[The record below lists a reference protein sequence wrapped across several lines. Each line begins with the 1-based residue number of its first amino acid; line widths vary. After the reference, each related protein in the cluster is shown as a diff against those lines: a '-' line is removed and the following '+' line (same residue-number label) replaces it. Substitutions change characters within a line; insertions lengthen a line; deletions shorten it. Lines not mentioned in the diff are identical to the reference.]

1 MIKIQATFIGY
12 GGVPC
17 SLFSMLDTDTSVL
30 AISVQADY
38 RAARRDDCLVIT
50 NDTGIE
56 RDRLFGDDDIKEAI
70 KSFYML
76 KAGVANDG
84 ASPRLTFSE
93 RAARANPESS
103 IEKDGIDVS
112 GPRFRVSESVTCGQM
127 AALATCL
134 YATKSDAIERSVEMA
149 DEIATFMNGGIITI

>member
-17 SLFSMLDTDTSVL
+17 SLFSVFDTDTSVL

-38 RAARRDDCLVIT
+38 RADRRDDCLVIT
-50 NDTGIE
+50 NDTGIS
-56 RDRLFGDDDIKEAI
+56 RDRFFNDDDIKDSIAA
-70 KSFYML
+70 FYSL
-76 KAGVANDG
+76 KAGVASDG
-84 ASPRLTFSE
+84 VSPRLTFSE
-93 RAARANPESS
+93 RAARANPEPS
-103 IEKDGIDVS
+103 IEKDGIDVT

-134 YATKSDAIERSVEMA
+134 YAVKSNTIERSIEMA